1 MTQPNA
7 NIENAYFVFFSRCD
21 NALPAILLVLSLE
34 RPSLRAFDAWVATF
48 FEVTFSPYYFLSD
61 FMKPISRFRDSKEP
75 ITILWD
81 WCCWQEQMGQKPWMY
96 QSAYCQLGIMAQ
108 CTMNCH
114 SPQSEHVLR
123 QYLQLRYTRLYCRY
137 LLCNQFSVPRNLS
150 NWSSRM
156 EERHLP
162 QFRWCSSLSQLT
174 YY

>member
-1 MTQPNA
+1 
-7 NIENAYFVFFSRCD
+7 
-21 NALPAILLVLSLE
+21 
-34 RPSLRAFDAWVATF
+34 
-48 FEVTFSPYYFLSD
+48 
-61 FMKPISRFRDSKEP
+61 MKPISRFRDSKEP

-123 QYLQLRYTRLYCRY
+123 QYLQLRYTRLYCKY
-137 LLCNQFSVPRNLS
+137 LLCNQFSAPRNLS

-174 YY
+174 YYWSPPFSLRPCCSPSFVVKVEMAALVDMYSKLCAKFYFIPVFG